1 MFLRRNIVGLIMAFW
16 DNVEE
21 FRAARHTSYRWISQQ
36 MGLSETTISSMRAAG
51 TEPRASDAAKL
62 ASALGTTVEFLCTK
76 KGDLYYE
83 KYTKLKNDLSEL
95 LEHC

>member
-36 MGLSETTISSMRAAG
+36 VGLSETTISSMRAAG
-51 TEPRASDAAKL
+51 TEPRASEAAKL

-83 KYTKLKNDLSEL
+83 KYTSLKDALSDI
-95 LEHC
+95 LESC